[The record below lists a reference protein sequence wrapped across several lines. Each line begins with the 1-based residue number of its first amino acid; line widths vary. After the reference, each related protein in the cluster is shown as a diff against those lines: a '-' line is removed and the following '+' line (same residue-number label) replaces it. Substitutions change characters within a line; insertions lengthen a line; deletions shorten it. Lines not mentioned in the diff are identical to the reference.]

1 MKIFDNN
8 KSFLGHFIAWL
19 IFIVYEISVA
29 ITLGSDN
36 NLWAYLPYY
45 VIHILL
51 FYTYA
56 AILDQLSDNY
66 KKNAMWLSAI
76 VPLFFIY
83 MVVILFVKWLLHQV
97 HMVDS
102 SFVLDRATVI
112 GHGYRGIYFML
123 LSSGYWLAINKIK
136 KDRRIT
142 ELTIKNIEA
151 GRDNYQIQNAYLM
164 AQINEHL
171 LFNTLNFV
179 YNSVKKT
186 SPSAAKSVEILA
198 DIMRHA
204 ISGPDADGMIR
215 LTEEID
221 HIERL
226 CKISR
231 LRFDNGVYIN
241 LTIDNEYEN
250 IKIPP
255 LILATFV
262 ENVFKH
268 GDLTMEESP
277 ATIYLK
283 TGLNSIYLK
292 TENIKKS
299 TGLKYAKSIGLKN
312 TELRLKAF
320 CGENN
325 YSIELSEWNNV
336 FTAILKVNL
345 P

>member
-1 MKIFDNN
+1 MKILDNN
-8 KSFLGHFIAWL
+8 TPVLGHVIAWL
-19 IFIVYEISVA
+19 VFIIYEISVS
-29 ITLGSDN
+29 ITLGSDK

-45 VIHILL
+45 VIHIML

-56 AILDQLSDNY
+56 AVLNQLSDNY
-66 KKNAMWLSAI
+66 KKNAMWLSTI
-76 VPLFFIY
+76 IPLFFIY
-83 MVVILFVKWLLHQV
+83 MVIIFFIKWTLLQLHLV
-97 HMVDS
+97 NS
-102 SFVLDRATVI
+102 PFLLDRPAII
-112 GHGYRGIYFML
+112 GHSYRGVYFML
-123 LSSGYWLAINKIK
+123 LSTGYWLAMNKIM
-136 KDRRIT
+136 KDKHIT
-142 ELTIKNIEA
+142 ELTIENIKA

-204 ISGPDADGMIR
+204 ISGPDNDGLIQ

-221 HIERL
+221 HIEKL
-226 CKISR
+226 CEISR
-231 LRFDNGVYIN
+231 LRFDNEIYIN
-241 LTIDNEYEN
+241 LTIDNEYDH

-255 LILATFV
+255 LLLATFV

-268 GDLTMEESP
+268 GDLTVPEFP
-277 ATIYLK
+277 ATIYLS
-283 TGLNSIYLK
+283 TGLNTIYLK
-292 TENIKKS
+292 TENVKKS
-299 TGLKYAKSIGLKN
+299 TGLRYAKSIGLKN

-325 YSIELSEWNNV
+325 YSIELSEVNNI